1 MTPIRFSFPC
11 FWYPPPPPPLLCV
24 CVFHRYTKLNFL
36 INSQISHAHP
46 CMLWPLPQKSFSSLY
61 LHKWTQLCKK
71 EKLKYQVL
79 AQWKGR
85 KPKKK
90 KVHILIQWTCRL
102 HTTVLKGVSP
112 KLLHELVYLAVAS
125 GLCCTKCLC
134 CTKSKARSLWFDFHS
149 CFLFFVFVF
158 M

>member
-1 MTPIRFSFPC
+1 MFTTSTLKRLSISHLFSNGRSTSLLHTYIRLPSDFHSRVFGIS
-11 FWYPPPPPPLLCV
+11 PPPPPLLCV

-46 CMLWPLPQKSFSSLY
+46 CMLWSLPQKSFSSLY

-90 KVHILIQWTCRL
+90 KKCIYSSNEHAGCIPPYWKEW
-102 HTTVLKGVSP
+102 VLN
-112 KLLHELVYLAVAS
+112 Y
-125 GLCCTKCLC
+125 
-134 CTKSKARSLWFDFHS
+134 RMSLS
-149 CFLFFVFVF
+149 T
-158 M
+158 